1 LTAVH
6 DKLLGHKFDTQAIMS
21 TNNDL
26 KPFFLEN
33 RIIRQ
38 YIAWT
43 NKNRRK
49 KYYVPPECIISTDCG
64 YVIKITASSSRTDF
78 ANYSTN
84 VNLNSLN

>member
-1 LTAVH
+1 
-6 DKLLGHKFDTQAIMS
+6 MS

-26 KPFFLEN
+26 KTFLLEN
-33 RIIRQ
+33 RIIRE

-49 KYYVPPECIISTDCG
+49 NNYVPPECIISTDCG
-64 YVIKITASSSRTDF
+64 YLIKITASSSRTDF
-78 ANYSTN
+78 AKYSGN

>member
-1 LTAVH
+1 
-6 DKLLGHKFDTQAIMS
+6 MS

-33 RIIRQ
+33 RIIRE

-49 KYYVPPECIISTDCG
+49 NNYVPPEYLIETMF
-64 YVIKITASSSRTDF
+64 KM
-78 ANYSTN
+78 
-84 VNLNSLN
+84 